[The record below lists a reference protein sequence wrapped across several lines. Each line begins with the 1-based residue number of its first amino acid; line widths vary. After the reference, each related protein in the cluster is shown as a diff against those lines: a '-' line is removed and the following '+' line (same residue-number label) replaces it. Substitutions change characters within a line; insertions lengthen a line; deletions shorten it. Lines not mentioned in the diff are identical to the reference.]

1 MTTSQFGIPFDPI
14 GKAPT
19 GCRPD
24 DEQDAIL
31 RDALHA
37 AGVEL
42 GAHDDRIVRWVAGW
56 EWSTVATIA
65 SWIQRAGGSGI
76 EDNPVGGVQHSGPDT
91 KFCVL
96 CLSGEHQRIDATDDE
111 E

>member
-1 MTTSQFGIPFDPI
+1 MTTSQFGIPSGPI

-24 DEQDAIL
+24 DEQDTIL
-31 RDALHA
+31 RDTLHA

-65 SWIQRAGGSGI
+65 SWIQRAGGSGV
-76 EDNPVGGVQHSGPDT
+76 EDSPVIRVQHSGTDT

-96 CLSGEHQRIDATDDE
+96 CLSGEHQRADDDE